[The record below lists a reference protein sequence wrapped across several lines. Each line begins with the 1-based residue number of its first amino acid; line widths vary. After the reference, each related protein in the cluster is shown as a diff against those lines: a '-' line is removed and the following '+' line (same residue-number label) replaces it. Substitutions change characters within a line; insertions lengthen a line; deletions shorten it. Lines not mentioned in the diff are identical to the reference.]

1 MSRKSDFIGST
12 NGLSMRFVRGGNEIN
27 ILYGWIMN
35 NCNTCINSR
44 PIIAPTSIID
54 IAVRKWM
61 GNIIK
66 QRF

>member
-1 MSRKSDFIGST
+1 MINKWLCYAVCKGD
-12 NGLSMRFVRGGNEIN
+12 NEIN

-44 PIIAPTSIID
+44 PIIAPTSIVD

-66 QRF
+66 QRFQKRRL

>member
-1 MSRKSDFIGST
+1 MTDSERVTKI
-12 NGLSMRFVRGGNEIN
+12 LKIN

-44 PIIAPTSIID
+44 PIIAPTSIVD

-66 QRF
+66 QRFNEE